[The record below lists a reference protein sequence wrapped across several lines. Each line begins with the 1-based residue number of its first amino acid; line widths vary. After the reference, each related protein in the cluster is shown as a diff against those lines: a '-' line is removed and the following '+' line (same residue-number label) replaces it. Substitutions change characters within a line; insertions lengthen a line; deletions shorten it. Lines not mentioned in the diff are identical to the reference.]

1 MSSTT
6 SNSTPARRGATPQP
20 VQTPAAPATRRC
32 GTGPDHFLRVLNSE
46 FIKFRTLLST
56 LILLAS
62 TAVVMV
68 GFGALS
74 AWGTGQF
81 ADAAASDPR
90 GGRSHAAQGGDLA
103 VTVPTSGIAF
113 AQLILGSLGVLLM
126 SSEFTTGMARS
137 TFAAVPQAA
146 PRPSS
151 PSSSWSWS
159 AAFVLTAVSTYVAGL
174 VSVPILDNY
183 GLKLDLGSSQSVKLL
198 LVTSAYVAAVA
209 AIGMA
214 LGTLIRNSAGGIMSL
229 VGLFFVAPIA
239 FQLIPGDFFVEARK
253 YLPGNTIEPA
263 DGRRNTSRRPSKS
276 GRPPWCSAP
285 GCWCRW
291 SWPWSCSRSA
301 TSSRN
306 IRLGST
312 HE

>member
-1 MSSTT
+1 M
-6 SNSTPARRGATPQP
+6 
-20 VQTPAAPATRRC
+20 
-32 GTGPDHFLRVLNSE
+32 
-46 FIKFRTLLST
+46 
-56 LILLAS
+56 ILLAS

-81 ADAAASDPR
+81 ADAAGSDPQAAEAI
-90 GGRSHAAQGGDLA
+90 AAQGGDLA

-137 TFAAVPQAA
+137 TFAAVPKRLPAFIA
-146 PRPSS
+146 KLVVVMV
-151 PSSSWSWS
+151 S
-159 AAFVLTAVSTYVAGL
+159 AFLLTAVSTYAAGL

-183 GLKLDLGSSQSVKLL
+183 GLKLDLASSQSVKLL
-198 LVTSAYVAAVA
+198 LVNSAYVAAVA

-253 YLPGNTIEPA
+253 YLPGNTISPLTAVEHVPETLEVWQA
-263 DGRRNTSRRPSKS
+263 
-276 GRPPWCSAP
+276 ALV
-285 GCWCRW
+285 
-291 SWPWSCSRSA
+291 
-301 TSSRN
+301 
-306 IRLGST
+306 LGAWVLVPVVLAMVLLKKRDV
-312 HE
+312 

>member
-6 SNSTPARRGATPQP
+6 LDSTPSRRGAHSADG
-20 VQTPAAPATRRC
+20 AAPGGAGRPA
-32 GTGPDHFLRVLNSE
+32 GIGPGPTFLRVLNSE

-56 LILLAS
+56 VILLAS

-81 ADAAASDPR
+81 ADAAGSDPQAAEAI
-90 GGRSHAAQGGDLA
+90 AAQGGDLA

-137 TFAAVPQAA
+137 TFAAVPKRLPAFIA
-146 PRPSS
+146 KLVVVMV
-151 PSSSWSWS
+151 S
-159 AAFVLTAVSTYVAGL
+159 AFLLTAVSTYAAGL

-183 GLKLDLGSSQSVKLL
+183 GLKLDLASSQSVKLL
-198 LVTSAYVAAVA
+198 LVNSAYVAAVA

-253 YLPGNTIEPA
+253 YLPGNTISPLTAVEHVPETLEVWQA
-263 DGRRNTSRRPSKS
+263 
-276 GRPPWCSAP
+276 ALV
-285 GCWCRW
+285 
-291 SWPWSCSRSA
+291 
-301 TSSRN
+301 
-306 IRLGST
+306 LGAWVLVPVVLAMVLLKKRDV
-312 HE
+312 

>member
-6 SNSTPARRGATPQP
+6 LDSTPSRRGAHTADG
-20 VQTPAAPATRRC
+20 AAPGGAGRPA
-32 GTGPDHFLRVLNSE
+32 GIGPGPTFLRVLNSE

-56 LILLAS
+56 VILLAS

-81 ADAAASDPR
+81 ADAAGSDPQAAEAI
-90 GGRSHAAQGGDLA
+90 AAQGGDLA

-137 TFAAVPQAA
+137 TFAAVPKRLPAFIA
-146 PRPSS
+146 KLVVVMV
-151 PSSSWSWS
+151 S
-159 AAFVLTAVSTYVAGL
+159 AFLLTAVSTYAAGL

-183 GLKLDLGSSQSVKLL
+183 GLKLDLGSAQSVKLL
-198 LVTSAYVAAVA
+198 LVNSAYVAAVA

-253 YLPGNTIEPA
+253 YLPGNTISPLTAVEHVPETLEVWQA
-263 DGRRNTSRRPSKS
+263 
-276 GRPPWCSAP
+276 ALV
-285 GCWCRW
+285 
-291 SWPWSCSRSA
+291 
-301 TSSRN
+301 
-306 IRLGST
+306 LGAWVLVPVVLAMVLLKKRDV
-312 HE
+312 

>member
-1 MSSTT
+1 MSTSTFV
-6 SNSTPARRGATPQP
+6 QP
-20 VQTPAAPATRRC
+20 
-32 GTGPDHFLRVLNSE
+32 GSGSTGPNTAGGNARPGPGPSFFRVLNSE

-81 ADAAASDPR
+81 ADAAASDP
-90 GGRSHAAQGGDLA
+90 SAAEAMAAQGGDLA

-137 TFAAVPQAA
+137 TFAAVPKRIPAFLA
-146 PRPSS
+146 KLVVVMV
-151 PSSSWSWS
+151 S
-159 AAFVLTAVSTYVAGL
+159 AFLLTAVSTYIAGL

-198 LVTSAYVAAVA
+198 LVNSVYVASVA

-214 LGTLIRNSAGGIMSL
+214 MGTLVRNSAGGIMSL

-239 FQLIPGDFFVEARK
+239 FQLIPGEFFEEARK
-253 YLPGNTIEPA
+253 YLPGNTINPLTAVEHVPDTLEA
-263 DGRRNTSRRPSKS
+263 
-276 GRPPWCSAP
+276 WQA
-285 GCWCRW
+285 
-291 SWPWSCSRSA
+291 A
-301 TSSRN
+301 LV
-306 IRLGST
+306 LGAWVVVPLVLAMVLLKKRDV
-312 HE
+312 

>member
-6 SNSTPARRGATPQP
+6 LDSTPSRRGAHTANG
-20 VQTPAAPATRRC
+20 AAPSDAGRPA
-32 GTGPDHFLRVLNSE
+32 GAGIGPGPTFFRVLNSE

-56 LILLAS
+56 LVLLAS

-81 ADAAASDPR
+81 ADAAGSDPQAAEAI
-90 GGRSHAAQGGDLA
+90 AAQGGDLA

-137 TFAAVPQAA
+137 TFAAVPKRL
-146 PRPSS
+146 P
-151 PSSSWSWS
+151 
-159 AAFVLTAVSTYVAGL
+159 AFVAKLVVVMVSAFLLTAVSTYVAGL

-183 GLKLDLGSSQSVKLL
+183 GLKLDLASSQSVKLL
-198 LVTSAYVAAVA
+198 LVNSAYVAAVA

-214 LGTLIRNSAGGIMSL
+214 LGTIVRNSAGGIMSL

-253 YLPGNTIEPA
+253 YLPGNTISPLTAVEHVPETLEVWQA
-263 DGRRNTSRRPSKS
+263 
-276 GRPPWCSAP
+276 ALV
-285 GCWCRW
+285 
-291 SWPWSCSRSA
+291 
-301 TSSRN
+301 
-306 IRLGST
+306 LGAWVLVPVGLAMVLLKKRDV
-312 HE
+312 

>member
-6 SNSTPARRGATPQP
+6 TESMPPREPAPS
-20 VQTPAAPATRRC
+20 AAGHAARNAGRSLP
-32 GTGPDHFLRVLNSE
+32 GPTFVRVLNSE
-46 FIKFRTLLST
+46 VIKFRSLLST

-81 ADAAASDPR
+81 ADAATRDPQAAAR
-90 GGRSHAAQGGDLA
+90 MAAQGGDLA
-103 VTVPTSGIAF
+103 VSVPTSGIAF

-137 TFAAVPQAA
+137 TFAAVPRRLPAFAA
-146 PRPSS
+146 KLVVVMVTSF
-151 PSSSWSWS
+151 
-159 AAFVLTAVSTYVAGL
+159 AVTAVSTWVAGL
-174 VSVPILDNY
+174 AAVPILDNY

-198 LVTSAYVAAVA
+198 LVNSVYVAAVA

-229 VGLFFVAPIA
+229 VGIFFVAPIA
-239 FQLIPGDFFVEARK
+239 FQLIPGDFFKEARK
-253 YLPGNTIEPA
+253 YLPGNTVEPLTA
-263 DGRRNTSRRPSKS
+263 AQHVPDTLEAWQAGLVLGAWVVIPVLLAAVLLKRRDV
-276 GRPPWCSAP
+276 
-285 GCWCRW
+285 
-291 SWPWSCSRSA
+291 
-301 TSSRN
+301 
-306 IRLGST
+306 
-312 HE
+312 